1 MKLPQSMLLVI
12 SLQSPLFD
20 SVAGIGGREIT
31 PNVPLWAYQVSPA
44 SDPSAASLHLRRQE
58 SLISSANSTLNNTL
72 TAAEKVVQAAQEEAL
87 IRNTYLVETPRRN
100 IYEFRNYYQQVT
112 VDNSTGTGVNTTVKD
127 A

>member
-1 MKLPQSMLLVI
+1 MKLLQSMLLVI
-12 SLQSPLFD
+12 ILQSPLFD

-44 SDPSAASLHLRRQE
+44 SDPSAASLHVRRQE
-58 SLISSANSTLNNTL
+58 SLISTNSTLNNTL

-87 IRNTYLVETPRRN
+87 IRNTYLVENPRRN